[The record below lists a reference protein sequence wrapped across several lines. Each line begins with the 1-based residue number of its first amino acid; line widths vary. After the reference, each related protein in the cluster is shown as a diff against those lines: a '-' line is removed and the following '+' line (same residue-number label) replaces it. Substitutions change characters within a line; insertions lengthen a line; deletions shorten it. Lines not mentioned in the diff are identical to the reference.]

1 MVSCVTCWVS
11 KSTPVVV
18 ATLVVVVRLVM
29 NALVAVVLVLVI
41 FLDLLEKVISQ
52 CLSSQGDAQLTRT

>member
-1 MVSCVTCWVS
+1 MTCWVS

-29 NALVAVVLVLVI
+29 NALVEVVLVLVI
-41 FLDLLEKVISQ
+41 FLDLLEKMISQ
-52 CLSSQGDAQLTRT
+52 FLSSQGDAQLTRT

>member
-1 MVSCVTCWVS
+1 MTCWVS

-29 NALVAVVLVLVI
+29 NALVEVVLVLVI

-52 CLSSQGDAQLTRT
+52 FLSSQGDAQLTRT

>member
-1 MVSCVTCWVS
+1 MTCWVS

-29 NALVAVVLVLVI
+29 NALVEVVLVIVI
-41 FLDLLEKVISQ
+41 FLDLLEKVIRQ
-52 CLSSQGDAQLTRT
+52 FLSSQGDAQLTRT

>member
-1 MVSCVTCWVS
+1 MTCWVS

-29 NALVAVVLVLVI
+29 NALVELVMVLVI

-52 CLSSQGDAQLTRT
+52 FLSSQGDAQLTRT

>member
-1 MVSCVTCWVS
+1 MTCWVS

-29 NALVAVVLVLVI
+29 NAHVEVVLVIVI
-41 FLDLLEKVISQ
+41 FLDLLEKVIRQ
-52 CLSSQGDAQLTRT
+52 FLSSQGDAQLTRT

>member
-1 MVSCVTCWVS
+1 MTCWVS

-18 ATLVVVVRLVM
+18 ATLMDVVRQVM
-29 NALVAVVLVLVI
+29 NALVELVMVLVI

-52 CLSSQGDAQLTRT
+52 FLSSQGDAQLTRT

>member
-1 MVSCVTCWVS
+1 MTCWVS

-29 NALVAVVLVLVI
+29 NALVEVVLVLMI

-52 CLSSQGDAQLTRT
+52 FLSSQGDAQLTRT

>member
-1 MVSCVTCWVS
+1 MTCWVS

-18 ATLVVVVRLVM
+18 ATLVAVVRLVV
-29 NALVAVVLVLVI
+29 NALVEVVLVLVI

-52 CLSSQGDAQLTRT
+52 FLSSQGDAQLTRT

>member
-1 MVSCVTCWVS
+1 MVQCVTCWVS

-29 NALVAVVLVLVI
+29 NALVEVVLVLVI

-52 CLSSQGDAQLTRT
+52 FLSSQGDAQLTRT